1 MIGDKKVPAT
11 TIPAQLCIS
20 WVNQQKSICDE
31 KGEEQGER

>member
-20 WVNQQKSICDE
+20 WVKQKSICDE